1 MENIFKYLD
10 RIDRMNFLILHRA
23 TGSPDKFSRKLKI
36 SKRQLFNDMDVLKLK
51 GAEIKYN
58 RTLGTYYYENDFN
71 LEISIK
77 Y

>member
-1 MENIFKYLD
+1 
-10 RIDRMNFLILHRA
+10 MNFLILHRA
-23 TGSPDKFSRKLKI
+23 TGSPDEFSRKLKI

>member
-10 RIDRMNFLILHRA
+10 RIDRMNFLIFLRA
-23 TGSPDKFSRKLKI
+23 TESPDEFSRKLKI

>member
-10 RIDRMNFLILHRA
+10 RIERINFLILHRA
-23 TGSPDKFSRKLKI
+23 TGAPDEFSRKLKI
-36 SKRQLFNDMDVLKLK
+36 SKRQLFNDMNVLKSK

-58 RTLGTYYYENDFN
+58 HTLETYYYENDFN

>member
-23 TGSPDKFSRKLKI
+23 TGSPDEFSRKLKI

-51 GAEIKYN
+51 GAEP
-58 RTLGTYYYENDFN
+58 
-71 LEISIK
+71 
-77 Y
+77 